1 MNQQVS
7 EPSLDAIPLV
17 LTRAAGCAAGCG
29 HFLPEIRC
37 SAVGL
42 SCRFSGRFSTAVFW
56 ARQQCRLRTA
66 QRQRFGSRG
75 LRAQTESIASSED
88 DHFHRCGVDAMRRS
102 KAVQVMPQPA
112 APTAVSHVDLP
123 LLQTRGHART
133 SRYVWTNPLQR
144 SASAD
149 GG

>member
-17 LTRAAGCAAGCG
+17 LKRAAGCAAGCG

-42 SCRFSGRFSTAVFW
+42 SCRFSGRFSTAIFW

-88 DHFHRCGVDAMRRS
+88 DHFHRCGVDAH
-102 KAVQVMPQPA
+102 VPQQGGA
-112 APTAVSHVDLP
+112 GDASTCCADSC
-123 LLQTRGHART
+123 Q
-133 SRYVWTNPLQR
+133 SCR
-144 SASAD
+144 SAAVAD
-149 GG
+149 TRTCADIPLCLDKPHAAQCFC